1 MDKYLNSDD
10 ERLFDLLE
18 SKDADQL
25 TTEERQ
31 FVQQQMGLD
40 EYTLQRNTIRESAV
54 AFGEIPEPVP
64 FSVPTSHSGSFFGKS
79 VPLWQALTAV
89 AATVLLFLVLWPDNI
104 PGKTPTILRSQQLS
118 HTDTVI
124 LTQTRV
130 DTIIRYIREQRET
143 DKENTLAI
151 QPAQMRMLE
160 GNTAVVL
167 PEISNEIISQRGR
180 SLNDDTAAQEILR
193 TIYRADAR

>member
-1 MDKYLNSDD
+1 MDKYLNSDE

-31 FVQQQMGLD
+31 FVLQQIGLD
-40 EYTLQRNTIRESAV
+40 EYSLQRNTMRESAA
-54 AFGEIPEPVP
+54 AFGEIPEPVT

-89 AATVLLFLVLWPDNI
+89 AATILLFLVLWPDSI
-104 PGKTPTILRSQQLS
+104 PGKSQTNSHSQQLS

-130 DTIIRYIREQRET
+130 DTVIRYIREQREAG
-143 DKENTLAI
+143 KENTLAI
-151 QPAQMRMLE
+151 EPAPIRMLE

-180 SLNDDTAAQEILR
+180 SLNDDTATQEILR

>member
-1 MDKYLNSDD
+1 MDKYLNSDE

-40 EYTLQRNTIRESAV
+40 EYTLHRNTMRESAV
-54 AFGEIPEPVP
+54 AFGEIPEPVA
-64 FSVPTSHSGSFFGKS
+64 FSVPASHSGSFFGKS

-89 AATVLLFLVLWPDNI
+89 AATILLFLVLWPDSI
-104 PGKTPTILRSQQLS
+104 PGKSQTTSHTQQLS
-118 HTDTVI
+118 HTDTVL

-130 DTIIRYIREQRET
+130 DTVIRYIREQREAGT
-143 DKENTLAI
+143 ENTLAI
-151 QPAQMRMLE
+151 EPAQIRMLE

-180 SLNDDTAAQEILR
+180 SLNDDTATREILR